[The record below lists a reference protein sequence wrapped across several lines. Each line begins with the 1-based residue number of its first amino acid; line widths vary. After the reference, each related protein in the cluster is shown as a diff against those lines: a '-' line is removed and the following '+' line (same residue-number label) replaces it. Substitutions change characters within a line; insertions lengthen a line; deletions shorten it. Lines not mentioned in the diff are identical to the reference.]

1 MVKWTKIWQ
10 MIFNPSKCYVLTI
23 TKKRKTINFNY
34 NINGHILESVA
45 PNPYLGA
52 ELTNTMSWDKQVNKV
67 VTKGNKALGF
77 IRRNVGSCPEAV
89 KKQAYLALV
98 RPHLEY
104 ACSAWDPHLQK
115 HIYQIEMVQRRA
127 ARFIKSNYS
136 REPGT
141 VTTLLEELNL
151 TPLEIR
157 RKVARITLF
166 HKAIHERVAIPIP
179 THIIKPRRTS
189 RLHQPNTKRYVQI
202 RPNKDI
208 YKYSFFPRTI
218 RDWNKLPDELLEI
231 ESSEEFKTKLT
242 KLLCSG

>member
-1 MVKWTKIWQ
+1 MTKIFPHKKFHHVVTSC
-10 MIFNPSKCYVLTI
+10 IHAYDVTIKNRRYLREKSKCYVLTI

-45 PNPYLGA
+45 SNPYLGA

-157 RKVARITLF
+157 SSTYNTL
-166 HKAIHERVAIPIP
+166 
-179 THIIKPRRTS
+179 S
-189 RLHQPNTKRYVQI
+189 
-202 RPNKDI
+202 
-208 YKYSFFPRTI
+208 
-218 RDWNKLPDELLEI
+218 
-231 ESSEEFKTKLT
+231 
-242 KLLCSG
+242 